1 MEEAV
6 GILLDVEQSLA
17 VLFPVLLAVLSL
29 QLPDVLSVLVQE
41 LDCDVLDPLVG
52 SSQEGGFDLFLL
64 LVLFDEAVEFVVEL
78 GSKVELLVERC
89 EAADYSLG
97 GYFMKTRLE
106 S

>member
-1 MEEAV
+1 M
-6 GILLDVEQSLA
+6 
-17 VLFPVLLAVLSL
+17 
-29 QLPDVLSVLVQE
+29 
-41 LDCDVLDPLVG
+41 
-52 SSQEGGFDLFLL
+52 FLL